1 MCRSAHVGWCGRET
15 YDESAWLY
23 HVAVLGSCIRALING
38 LSRQRH
44 CPSPIQLAICQLIY
58 TATHTILSHPI
69 VSNPMPVSPHVVA
82 CGSSSHHQLHLRP
95 LQQRRWG
102 HLVLTKQTG
111 HRQLQSPHHR
121 GGQEAARRSTLYR
134 WTQTWRPGWGRREE
148 HCELQRAPTRT
159 SHP

>member
-15 YDESAWLY
+15 YDESA
-23 HVAVLGSCIRALING
+23 C
-38 LSRQRH
+38 Q
-44 CPSPIQLAICQLIY
+44 SPIQLAICQLIY

-69 VSNPMPVSPHVVA
+69 VSNPMPVSPNVVA
-82 CGSSSHHQLHLRP
+82 CGSLSHHQLHLRP

-134 WTQTWRPGWGRREE
+134 LTQLGSQDCCHQGDCAQHLQTSIQSAYPLLEHKARR
-148 HCELQRAPTRT
+148 
-159 SHP
+159 SHSRIK